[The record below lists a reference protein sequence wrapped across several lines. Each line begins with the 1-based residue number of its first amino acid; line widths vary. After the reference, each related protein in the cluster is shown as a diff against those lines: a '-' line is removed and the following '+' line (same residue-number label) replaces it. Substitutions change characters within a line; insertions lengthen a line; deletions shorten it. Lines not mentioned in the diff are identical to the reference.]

1 MNINKMDVMDF
12 KILAYD
18 LLASREQTDINLR
31 AVNQAIASKTNPK
44 PKEKP
49 KDSKKELK
57 K

>member
-1 MNINKMDVMDF
+1 MNINKMDVKDL
-12 KILAYD
+12 KVLAYD
-18 LLASREQTDINLR
+18 LAISREQTDINLR

-44 PKEKP
+44 LKEKP